1 MNICSASTK
10 HMKQLCLA
18 SLALLTAATLP
29 AQEQS
34 PKLTPEQVEA
44 DYTSSAYILND
55 PENESIQNIIHTL
68 ERCTAHGHPLAGLL
82 LLDVYEGKRRGL
94 TAQPE
99 KAAKLATDIAN
110 GTIVLNAEHQ
120 QSIPARLESMYRLAL
135 YREKGFGLPKSNSE
149 AYEWM
154 LKASNGGYGKARVEL
169 ARYLITGK
177 GGHKS
182 PRTALKLLKA
192 QAATDASVP
201 NLFFYLGY
209 IYLSGNGMPKP
220 NPKLAFKFFSIGE
233 QFNDANA
240 INNLA
245 SMYERGLGTTKD
257 ELQALRLYKKAAN
270 LGNKEASANMQR
282 LAYIQAERGSDTA
295 DSVRVDNA
303 AMQVIESLPLPD
315 YMRKNLSEPFRKHA
329 EENRHK

>member
-1 MNICSASTK
+1 
-10 HMKQLCLA
+10 MKQA
-18 SLALLTAATLP
+18 SALTALTLLTVAPLT
-29 AQEQS
+29 AQETDTR
-34 PKLTPEQVEA
+34 LTRAKVEA
-44 DYTSSAYILND
+44 DYTTTAYILND
-55 PENESIQNIIHTL
+55 PENESIHNVISTL
-68 ERCTAHGHPLAGLL
+68 ERCTEHGHPLAAML

-94 TAQPE
+94 AALPD
-99 KAAKLATDIAN
+99 KATKLAIGIAN
-110 GTIVLNAEHQ
+110 GSIPLNEEHP
-120 QSIPARLESMYRLAL
+120 QSIQARLESMYRLSL
-135 YREKGFGLPKSNSE
+135 YHEKGFGLPKSNSE

-182 PRTALKLLKA
+182 PRMALRLLKA

-209 IYLSGNGMPKP
+209 IYLSGSGMPKP
-220 NPKLAFKFFSIGE
+220 KPELAFKFFSIGE
-233 QFNDANA
+233 KFNDANA

-245 SMYERGLGTTKD
+245 SMYERGLGTDKD
-257 ELQALRLYKKAAN
+257 ELKALRLYKKAAD

-315 YMRKNLSEPFRKHA
+315 HMRKNLSAPFRRHA
-329 EENRHK
+329 DENRHK

>member
-1 MNICSASTK
+1 MD
-10 HMKQLCLA
+10 MKDSVAYTALT
-18 SLALLTAATLP
+18 LLTAASLA
-29 AQEQS
+29 AQE
-34 PKLTPEQVEA
+34 PDTHLTRARIEA
-44 DYTSSAYILND
+44 DYTTTAYILND
-55 PENESIQNIIHTL
+55 PENEAIHDVISTL
-68 ERCTAHGHPLAGLL
+68 ERCTEHGHPLAAML
-82 LLDVYEGKRRGL
+82 LLDVYEGKRRSL
-94 TAQPE
+94 EAQPD
-99 KAAKLATDIAN
+99 KAAKLAAGIAN
-110 GTIVLNAEHQ
+110 GRILLNEEHP
-120 QSIPARLESMYRLAL
+120 QSIQARLESMYRLAL
-135 YREKGFGLPKSNSE
+135 YLEKGFGVQKSARD

-182 PRTALKLLKA
+182 PRMALRLLKA

-209 IYLSGNGMPKP
+209 IYLSGSGMPKP
-220 NPKLAFKFFSIGE
+220 KPELAFKFFSIGE
-233 QFNDANA
+233 KFNDDNA

-245 SMYERGLGTTKD
+245 SMYERGLGTEKD
-257 ELQALRLYKKAAN
+257 ELKALRLYKKAAD

-315 YMRKNLSEPFRKHA
+315 HMRKNLSAPFRRHA
-329 EENRHK
+329 EANRHK

>member
-1 MNICSASTK
+1 
-10 HMKQLCLA
+10 MKQA
-18 SLALLTAATLP
+18 SALTALTLLTVAPLT
-29 AQEQS
+29 AQETDTR
-34 PKLTPEQVEA
+34 LTRAKVEA
-44 DYTSSAYILND
+44 DYTTTAYILND
-55 PENESIQNIIHTL
+55 PENESIHNVISTL
-68 ERCTAHGHPLAGLL
+68 ERCTEHGHPLAAML

-94 TAQPE
+94 AALPD
-99 KAAKLATDIAN
+99 KATKLAIGIAN
-110 GTIVLNAEHQ
+110 GSIPLNEEHP
-120 QSIPARLESMYRLAL
+120 QSIQARLESMYRLAL
-135 YREKGFGLPKSNSE
+135 YHEKGFGLPKSNSE

-182 PRTALKLLKA
+182 PRMALRLLKA

-209 IYLSGNGMPKP
+209 IYLSGSGMPKP
-220 NPKLAFKFFSIGE
+220 KPELAFKFFSIGE
-233 QFNDANA
+233 KFNDANA

-245 SMYERGLGTTKD
+245 SMYERGLGTDKD
-257 ELQALRLYKKAAN
+257 ELKALRLYKKAAD

-315 YMRKNLSEPFRKHA
+315 HMRKNLSAPFKRHA
-329 EENRHK
+329 DENRHK

>member
-1 MNICSASTK
+1 MRMNTTATISA
-10 HMKQLCLA
+10 A
-18 SLALLTAATLP
+18 ILLAATTVP
-29 AQEQS
+29 AQEQETQLS
-34 PKLTPEQVEA
+34 RARVEA
-44 DYTSSAYILND
+44 DYTTTAYILND
-55 PENESIQNIIHTL
+55 PENESIHNVISTL
-68 ERCTAHGHPLAGLL
+68 ERCTQHGHPLAAML

-94 TAQPE
+94 EAQPD
-99 KAAKLATDIAN
+99 KAAKLAADIA
-110 GTIVLNAEHQ
+110 GGDIPLNDEHP
-120 QSIPARLESMYRLAL
+120 QSIQARLESMYRLAL
-135 YREKGFGLPKSNSE
+135 YLEKGFGVQKSARD

-182 PRTALKLLKA
+182 PRMALRLLKA

-209 IYLSGNGMPKP
+209 IYLSGSGMPKP
-220 NPKLAFKFFSIGE
+220 KPELAFKFFSIGE
-233 QFNDANA
+233 KFNDANA

-245 SMYERGLGTTKD
+245 SLYERGLGTDKD
-257 ELQALRLYKKAAN
+257 ELKALRLYKKAAD

-282 LAYIQAERGSDTA
+282 LAYVQAERGSDTA

-315 YMRKNLSEPFRKHA
+315 HMRKNLSAPFRRHA
-329 EENRHK
+329 EANRNK